1 MQNNLIEQLMD
12 IGEPS
17 GQRRFA
23 GSQTALMDPTA
34 VPKFLNP
41 SISTC
46 QATEVST
53 FVATR
58 AM

>member
-1 MQNNLIEQLMD
+1 MQNTLIEQLMD
-12 IGEPS
+12 IDEPS

-23 GSQTALMDPTA
+23 ESQTALMDPAA
-34 VPKFLNP
+34 VPKFSNP
-41 SISTC
+41 SISRY

-53 FVATR
+53 FVTTR

>member
-1 MQNNLIEQLMD
+1 MQNILIEQLMD

-34 VPKFLNP
+34 VLKFLNP

-46 QATEVST
+46 QATDVST